1 MPNVLKDLSMK
12 SVFII
17 LFISCLFVVFGCHT
31 FQTAYFGVEDE
42 AIHAPA
48 DFGKTQ
54 KFIEKAKQHGDS
66 LYAEKQVD
74 KAMELG
80 KTASITYWE
89 CHEQEAKDIL
99 ALSRQAALNA
109 EAFYPQPAPP
119 VTQRISAVAEAPDS
133 PETMGAPAPYAEL
146 AAPLPKLQIEDADE
160 TPETEL
166 ESEAATQPK
175 KIQPKPQKTQAP
187 QAAAN
192 GAQPDRSQPQ
202 YSIQVAALKQANNA
216 VFVGE
221 KFTAK
226 GYPVYQQKA
235 DVDGETW
242 YRIRLGPY
250 GDKEKAEKILEQ
262 IKSSGLAEDSFLIQG
277 P

>member
-1 MPNVLKDLSMK
+1 MK
-12 SVFII
+12 SISII
-17 LFISCLFVVFGCHT
+17 LFIGCLFVVFGCQT

-42 AIHAPA
+42 AIRTPA

-54 KFIEKAKQHGDS
+54 EFIEKAKRHGDS
-66 LYAEKQVD
+66 LYADKQVD

-99 ALSRQAALNA
+99 ALARQAALNA

-119 VTQRISAVAEAPDS
+119 VTQRVNAVAGAPDS
-133 PETMGAPAPYAEL
+133 PETIAAPAPYAEL
-146 AAPLPKLQIEDADE
+146 AAPLPELQIEGADE
-160 TPETEL
+160 SPDTGL
-166 ESEAATQPK
+166 ASEADTEPQ
-175 KIQPKPQKTQAP
+175 KIQPETAKPRTP
-187 QAAAN
+187 QAAITAPE
-192 GAQPDRSQPQ
+192 PDPGQPQ
-202 YSIQVAALKQANNA
+202 YGIQVAALKKADNA
-216 VFVGE
+216 DFVGE

-235 DVDGETW
+235 EVDGVTW
-242 YRIRLGPY
+242 YRVRLGPY
-250 GDKEKAEKILEQ
+250 SDKEEAEKILEEIQ
-262 IKSSGLAEDSFLIQG
+262 SSGLAGGSFLIRE

>member
-1 MPNVLKDLSMK
+1 MK

-42 AIHAPA
+42 AIHTPA

-66 LYAEKQVD
+66 LYAENQVD

-89 CHEQEAKDIL
+89 CYEQEAKNIL
-99 ALSRQAALNA
+99 ALARQAALNA

-119 VTQRISAVAEAPDS
+119 ATHRMNALADAPDS
-133 PETMGAPAPYAEL
+133 PETINAAAPYAEL
-146 AAPLPKLQIEDADE
+146 AAPLPKLQIEGADE
-160 TPETEL
+160 APETEL
-166 ESEAATQPK
+166 ASGADTEPQ
-175 KIQPKPQKTQAP
+175 KIQPETAKPQTEQAEITAP
-187 QAAAN
+187 EPDP
-192 GAQPDRSQPQ
+192 GQPS
-202 YSIQVAALKQANNA
+202 YGIQVAALKKADNA
-216 VFVGE
+216 DFVGE
-221 KFTAK
+221 KYTAK

-235 DVDGETW
+235 EVDGVTW
-242 YRIRLGPY
+242 YRVRLGPF

-262 IKSSGLAEDSFLIQG
+262 IKSSGLAEDSFLIQE